1 MNTSHADKNTLDIVM
16 QRAGGAVGL
25 AKRINA
31 LGRKIRYQSIQGWI
45 KRGYI
50 PPKSFEVVEMAV
62 GGEVTTQMMLVD
74 FLRKKQGANLE
85 TPNGTEA
92 PEAASCPAHLEG
104 DRTGSAAFTP
114 ASALTEAKYQQ
125 ATHSTDTGVCS
136 SASIP
141 VANEQQATIGR

>member
-74 FLRKKQGANLE
+74 FLNKKQGATNLE
-85 TPNGTEA
+85 SPNGTEA
-92 PEAASCPAHLEG
+92 TSAGSG
-104 DRTGSAAFTP
+104 DTVTP
-114 ASALTEAKYQQ
+114 TNK
-125 ATHSTDTGVCS
+125 GVLH
-136 SASIP
+136 
-141 VANEQQATIGR
+141 QTIGD

>member
-74 FLRKKQGANLE
+74 FLNKKQGATNME
-85 TPNGTEA
+85 GGAATE
-92 PEAASCPAHLEG
+92 
-104 DRTGSAAFTP
+104 
-114 ASALTEAKYQQ
+114 
-125 ATHSTDTGVCS
+125 S
-136 SASIP
+136 SAQKPI
-141 VANEQQATIGR
+141 EH

>member
-85 TPNGTEA
+85 TPHDTEA
-92 PEAASCPAHLEG
+92 PAAGSGDTVTPSILEG
-104 DRTGSAAFTP
+104 RTATESSPSEP
-114 ASALTEAKYQQ
+114 AQY
-125 ATHSTDTGVCS
+125 
-136 SASIP
+136 
-141 VANEQQATIGR
+141 

>member
-74 FLRKKQGANLE
+74 FLNKKQGATNLE
-85 TPNGTEA
+85 SPNGKEATSAGSGDTVTPTNMEGRAATE
-92 PEAASCPAHLEG
+92 
-104 DRTGSAAFTP
+104 
-114 ASALTEAKYQQ
+114 
-125 ATHSTDTGVCS
+125 S
-136 SASIP
+136 SAQKPI
-141 VANEQQATIGR
+141 EH

>member
-74 FLRKKQGANLE
+74 FLNKKQGATNLE
-85 TPNGTEA
+85 SPNGTEA
-92 PEAASCPAHLEG
+92 TSAGSGDTVTPTNMEGRAA
-104 DRTGSAAFTP
+104 
-114 ASALTEAKYQQ
+114 TE
-125 ATHSTDTGVCS
+125 S
-136 SASIP
+136 SAQKPI
-141 VANEQQATIGR
+141 EH

>member
-74 FLRKKQGANLE
+74 FLNKKQGATNLE
-85 TPNGTEA
+85 SPNGTEA
-92 PEAASCPAHLEG
+92 TSAGSG
-104 DRTGSAAFTP
+104 DTVTP
-114 ASALTEAKYQQ
+114 TNMGC
-125 ATHSTDTGVCS
+125 TTD
-136 SASIP
+136 
-141 VANEQQATIGR
+141 

>member
-1 MNTSHADKNTLDIVM
+1 MNTSHADKSTLDIVM

-74 FLRKKQGANLE
+74 FLNKKQGATNLE
-85 TPNGTEA
+85 SPNGTEA
-92 PEAASCPAHLEG
+92 TSAGSGDTVTPTNMEGRAA
-104 DRTGSAAFTP
+104 
-114 ASALTEAKYQQ
+114 TE
-125 ATHSTDTGVCS
+125 S
-136 SASIP
+136 SAQKPI
-141 VANEQQATIGR
+141 EH